1 MYIDKL
7 SDIVDKYNN
16 KYHIAI
22 KMKSTDLESNTHIAF
37 GVENN
42 DKDPKFEVSYHAKTS
57 KYKNIFSKMFHL
69 KLNKILWLKIK
80 NSENV
85 IKMLWKN
92 LKVKKLLKH
101 IMKKNFKRQIKQ
113 NLELE
118 KCNTFLLSGKA
129 IIIHLIF
136 G

>member
-7 SDIVDKYNN
+7 SDIVNKYKN

-22 KMKSTDLESNTHIAF
+22 KMKSTDTESNTHIAF

-42 DKDPKFEVSYHAKTS
+42 DKDPKFEVSYHAKAS
-57 KYKNIFSKMFHL
+57 KYKKKFSKMFHL

-85 IKMLWKN
+85 IKIL
-92 LKVKKLLKH
+92 
-101 IMKKNFKRQIKQ
+101 
-113 NLELE
+113 
-118 KCNTFLLSGKA
+118 
-129 IIIHLIF
+129 
-136 G
+136 

>member
-42 DKDPKFEVSYHAKTS
+42 DEDPKFEVSYHAKTS
-57 KYKNIFSKMFHL
+57 KYKNIFSKMFHW

-85 IKMLWKN
+85 IKML
-92 LKVKKLLKH
+92 
-101 IMKKNFKRQIKQ
+101 
-113 NLELE
+113 
-118 KCNTFLLSGKA
+118 
-129 IIIHLIF
+129 
-136 G
+136 